1 MRAGTEWSRRGFIG
15 LAAVAAAG
23 LMAEPLTGA
32 AQAPEALTD
41 ATHRPVLRLPAR
53 TENGARVPI
62 VVDVPHPM
70 EPDHRITALEVVNPR
85 DPVPLKGSFHFSAA
99 NGRAWVAF
107 QARFDEGPAAVVA
120 SAECGRHGRASATA
134 PVTIAPGAGGCAGG
148 PPAVVAA
155 DEIRL
160 PVIRIPQLVADGM
173 IAAGALIDVQV
184 KTRHPNRTGLVFQ
197 DGRWV
202 QASAPFHLAEMN
214 VVYGDEPVSR
224 FVLTAALSDNP
235 MITFKLRAVR
245 QAPVRV
251 TLVNTRGERFEA
263 MHAIRWG

>member
-1 MRAGTEWSRRGFIG
+1 MRVGTEWSRRGFIG
-15 LAAVAAAG
+15 LAAATAAG
-23 LMAEPLTGA
+23 LMAEPLTGPA
-32 AQAPEALTD
+32 RAQEAPTD

-53 TENGARVPI
+53 TSNGARVPI

-70 EPDHRITALEVVNPR
+70 EPAHRITALDIVNPR
-85 DPVPLKGSFHFSAA
+85 DPVPLKGTFHFSAA
-99 NGRAWVAF
+99 NGRASVAF
-107 QARFDEGPAAVVA
+107 QARLDEGPAAVVA

-148 PPAVVAA
+148 APAVLAP
-155 DEIRL
+155 DEIRP
-160 PVIRIPQLVADGM
+160 PVIRIPQLIADGW
-173 IAAGALIDVQV
+173 ITAGAMIDVQV
-184 KTRHPNRTGLVFQ
+184 KTKHPSRTGLAFE

-202 QASAPFHLAEMN
+202 QASAPFHLTEMK
-214 VVYGDEPVSR
+214 VVYGDELVSR

-251 TLVNTRGERFEA
+251 MLVNTRGERFEA